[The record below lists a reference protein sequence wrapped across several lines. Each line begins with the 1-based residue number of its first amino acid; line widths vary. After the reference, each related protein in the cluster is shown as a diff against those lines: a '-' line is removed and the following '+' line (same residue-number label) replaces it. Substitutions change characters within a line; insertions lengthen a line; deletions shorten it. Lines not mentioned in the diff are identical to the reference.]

1 MAGVNSTSNGAK
13 ASVTRK
19 DVARLAGVSTAVVS
33 YVVNGGPKHVAP
45 ATEAKVRQAVEA
57 LGYQPN
63 AAARALK
70 LGSSEM
76 LGMVVPDAT
85 NAFFASMVRAVENA
99 ALERGFA
106 VLFADS
112 DGSLRTERR
121 LVKNLVNRR
130 VDGVFL
136 CSVLADPDLGD
147 LARADIPAVLLNRS
161 VESPAFSSVGV
172 TFEEGARRAVEHLI
186 GHGHRDVGLIMGT
199 STVEELDGR
208 EAGWRRGLEEAGLPE
223 GAIIRSEFTREG
235 GYRAGQRFLAAKERP
250 PAVFVSSDLQAIGFM
265 RAILEAGLRVPD
277 DLAIFA
283 FDGSPESA
291 YSWPSLSTVVQPV
304 EEMARAAV
312 DALFASRGGGEVE
325 HRVFDVELRPR
336 ASCGC

>member
-1 MAGVNSTSNGAK
+1 MAGVNSSPATART
-13 ASVTRK
+13 AVTRK

-33 YVVNGGPKHVAP
+33 YVVNGGPKRVAP
-45 ATEAKVRQAVEA
+45 ATEEKVRRAVEA

-76 LGMVVPDAT
+76 FGMVVPDAT
-85 NAFFASMVRAVENA
+85 NAFFATMVRAVENA

-121 LVKNLVNRR
+121 LVQNLVNRR

-136 CSVLADPDLGD
+136 CSVLAEPDLSD
-147 LARADIPAVLLNRS
+147 LERAEMPAVLLNRS

-186 GHGHRDVGLIMGT
+186 GHGHRDIGLIMGT
-199 STVEELDGR
+199 NSGEELDGR
-208 EAGWRRGLEEAGLPE
+208 EAGWRQGLADAGLDE
-223 GAIIRSEFTREG
+223 GMILRSEFTREG
-235 GYRAGQRFLAAKERP
+235 GYRAGQRFLAATERP
-250 PAVFVSSDLQAIGFM
+250 SAVFVSSDLQAIGFLH
-265 RAILEAGLRVPD
+265 AVLEGGLKVPE

-291 YSWPSLSTVVQPV
+291 YSWPALSTVVQPV

-312 DALFASRGGGEVE
+312 DALFATREGGPVE
-325 HRVFDVELRPR
+325 HRVFDVELLPR